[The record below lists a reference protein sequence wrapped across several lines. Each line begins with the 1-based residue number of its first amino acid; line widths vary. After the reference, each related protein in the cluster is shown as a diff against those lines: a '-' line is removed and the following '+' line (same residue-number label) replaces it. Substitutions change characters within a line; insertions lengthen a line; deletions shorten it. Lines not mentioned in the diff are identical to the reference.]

1 MGVIKGLGWKWDVVE
16 EKGSETEGF
25 GLQGDEVKDKGNE
38 VEGLG
43 LYWDD
48 VEGLE
53 YWGKVDQEGR
63 YLEEV
68 PLLFFKMLFC
78 GW

>member
-1 MGVIKGLGWKWDVVE
+1 MVE
-16 EKGSETEGF
+16 EKGSETAGF
-25 GLQGDEVKDKGNE
+25 GLQRNEVKDKGNE

-43 LYWDD
+43 WYWDD

-53 YWGKVDQEGR
+53 YWGKVAQEGR
-63 YLEEV
+63 YLELEEV
-68 PLLFFKMLFC
+68 PLLFFEMLFC